1 MATKSKAKTAAKAV
15 TEEATDL
22 AIKPDLHL
30 VEGEPDVVIASAT
43 PDTNT
48 GITRKPQFIDRVV
61 ERSEMR
67 KRDVKPAVEAAL
79 AVLAEAIANG
89 EELILPPLGKIKVNR
104 EKDVGN
110 GTAYLV
116 KIRVPNPSDPE
127 DSDNAEEAIAEA
139 AE

>member
-1 MATKSKAKTAAKAV
+1 MATKPKTKAADKVA
-15 TEEATDL
+15 TEETVAPE
-22 AIKPDLHL
+22 ASV
-30 VEGEPDVVIASAT
+30 VEAEPDVVIASAT
-43 PDTNT
+43 PDVNT
-48 GITRKPQFIDRVV
+48 GVTRKPQFIERVV

-110 GTAYLV
+110 GTAYVV
-116 KIRVPNPSDPE
+116 KIRIPNPGDPE
-127 DSDNAEEAIAEA
+127 DNDNSEEAIAEA